1 MTYVAI
7 TVKFMDFCFQLPV
20 EILERAKWR
29 LVHSKCMSEVLK
41 NRTCKPPAK
50 KPTSPL
56 LFSSKKRVLRCD
68 QGSDVKEKVEE
79 MEPENSNQTIKS
91 EEEEEE
97 VDTGSHDETDDES
110 VGTEN
115 GISVYHK
122 LRHQKD
128 FKMSDGYNLKRQKT
142 FEKTTTK
149 NYDSV
154 FVGSLSSRE
163 KIISHKQQHFEPKN
177 RMGQRARRR

>member
-1 MTYVAI
+1 
-7 TVKFMDFCFQLPV
+7 
-20 EILERAKWR
+20 
-29 LVHSKCMSEVLK
+29 MSEVLK
-41 NRTCKPPAK
+41 NRTRKPPTK
-50 KPTSPL
+50 KATNPL
-56 LFSSKKRVLRCD
+56 LFSSKKRELSCD
-68 QGSDVKEKVEE
+68 QGSDMKENYGEVEE

-91 EEEEEE
+91 EGEEEE
-97 VDTGSHDETDDES
+97 VDTGSHDEMDDES
-110 VGTEN
+110 IGSEN

-128 FKMSDGYNLKRQKT
+128 FKMSDGYNLKRKKT

-163 KIISHKQQHFEPKN
+163 KIFSRKQQHFEPKN
-177 RMGQRARRR
+177 RMGQRARRK